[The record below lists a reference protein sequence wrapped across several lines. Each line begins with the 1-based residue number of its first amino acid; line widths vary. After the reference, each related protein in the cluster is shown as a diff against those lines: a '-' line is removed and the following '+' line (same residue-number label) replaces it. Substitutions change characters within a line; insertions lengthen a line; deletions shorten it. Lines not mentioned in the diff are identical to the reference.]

1 MREHTNRVAK
11 SRAYVRTETGYK
23 AVSLDDLPEQ
33 REVQAAEYG
42 KAVNP
47 EAGWEES
54 YHAFFGE
61 VSSTKAEVKNIMQ
74 VSSSN
79 NER

>member
-1 MREHTNRVAK
+1 MPDEGTYEPCGKIPGRH
-11 SRAYVRTETGYK
+11 TETGYK
-23 AVSLDDLPEQ
+23 AVSLDDLPQQ

-42 KAVNP
+42 EAVNP

-61 VSSTKAEVKNIMQ
+61 VSSTKAEVKN
-74 VSSSN
+74 SN